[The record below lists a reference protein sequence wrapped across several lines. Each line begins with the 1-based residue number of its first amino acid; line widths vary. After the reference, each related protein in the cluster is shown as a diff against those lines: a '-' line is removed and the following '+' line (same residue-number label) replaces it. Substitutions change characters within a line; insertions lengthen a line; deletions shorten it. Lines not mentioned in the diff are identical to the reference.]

1 MERTASE
8 SMVVDSVQMRIGD
21 IAEAELDQ
29 LHALSIAV
37 GWPHRA
43 EDWQFLRRVG
53 KGVVAM
59 DDIGRVLGSAMWF
72 PHGGNFATVGMV
84 ITSPRLQANGTG
96 RWLMQH
102 AFARLAGYTLGL
114 NATRAARRL
123 YLSLGFAAE
132 KIVYQCQGEAHEP
145 GPPGATPD
153 GAHLRAI
160 DIADLALLA
169 ELDRQAYGADRMPVL
184 AGLLKH
190 SKGFG
195 LFRNDRLDAFSLCR
209 PFGRGHVIGPVVANG
224 DQDAIAV
231 IRPHV
236 SEHAG
241 HFLRLDTRQKDGAF
255 AAFLSRC
262 GMPVFDTVTTMSLGK
277 RWIPEDSLIPEARP
291 MTYALASQAL
301 G

>member
-1 MERTASE
+1 
-8 SMVVDSVQMRIGD
+8 MVVDSVQMKIGD

-43 EDWQFLRRVG
+43 EDWHFLRCAGR
-53 KGVVAM
+53 GVVAL

-72 PHGGNFATVGMV
+72 PYGDNFATIGMV

-102 AFARLAGYTLGL
+102 AFAGLEGHNIGL
-114 NATRAARRL
+114 NSTRAARRL
-123 YLSLGFAAE
+123 YLSLGFTAE

-145 GPPGATPD
+145 DAMDEMPG
-153 GAHLRAI
+153 GALMRAV
-160 DIADLALLA
+160 DLADLALLGD
-169 ELDRQAYGADRMPVL
+169 LDRRAYGADRTPVL
-184 AGLLKH
+184 AALLKH
-190 SKGFG
+190 SRAFG
-195 LFRNDRLDAFSLCR
+195 LFRNGRLDAFSFCR
-209 PFGRGHVIGPVVANG
+209 PFGRGHVVGPVVAHD

-236 SEHAG
+236 SQHAG
-241 HFLRLDTRQKDGAF
+241 RFLRLDTRQKDGAF

-262 GMPVFDTVTTMSLGK
+262 GMPVFDTVTTMSLGNG
-277 RWIPEDSLIPEARP
+277 WIREESAISERRST
-291 MTYALASQAL
+291 TYALASQAL